1 MMPRH
6 ERPHRTSTAHTST
19 LQSDQ
24 PQVAR
29 GSGRSLRRLLGD
41 RFPVPT
47 SELEGGQRMP
57 SMECARCDGTGY
69 VREDDGDIPSICTR
83 CEGTGV
89 VFVEEELAGDA
100 IADGA
105 G

>member
-1 MMPRH
+1 
-6 ERPHRTSTAHTST
+6 
-19 LQSDQ
+19 
-24 PQVAR
+24 
-29 GSGRSLRRLLGD
+29 
-41 RFPVPT
+41 
-47 SELEGGQRMP
+47 MP
-57 SMECARCDGTGY
+57 SMTCARCAGTGY

-89 VFVEEELAGDA
+89 VFVEDELAGDA